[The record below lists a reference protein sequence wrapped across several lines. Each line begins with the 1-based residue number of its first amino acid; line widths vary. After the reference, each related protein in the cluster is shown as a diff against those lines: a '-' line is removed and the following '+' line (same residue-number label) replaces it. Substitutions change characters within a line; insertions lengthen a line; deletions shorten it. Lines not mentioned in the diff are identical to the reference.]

1 MKIHSCLIPLII
13 FYCELIKFTR
23 FYLLFFKMIWSPQK
37 QKEIHYIVKL
47 FFSICDAIAQIHDI
61 FQIIIIISYFS
72 HFWIIL
78 KQLSS
83 YFHELLSIIEHRLS
97 SQYISNNF
105 SFHIT

>member
-1 MKIHSCLIPLII
+1 MFNSTNNILLRINQIYTVL
-13 FYCELIKFTR
+13 
-23 FYLLFFKMIWSPQK
+23 LLFFKMIWSPQK
-37 QKEIHYIVKL
+37 QKEIHHIVKS
-47 FFSICDAIAQIHDI
+47 FFFIRDAIAQIHDI
-61 FQIIIIISYFS
+61 FQIIIISYFS
-72 HFWIIL
+72 YFWIIL